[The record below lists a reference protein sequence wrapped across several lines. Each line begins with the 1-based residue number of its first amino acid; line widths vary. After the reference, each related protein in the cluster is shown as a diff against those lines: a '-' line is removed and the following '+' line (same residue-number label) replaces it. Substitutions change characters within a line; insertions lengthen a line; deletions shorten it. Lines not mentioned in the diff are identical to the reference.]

1 VGDRVIDF
9 SDRPAYLSVSNSL
22 LVIRFPAA
30 PPGPAPE
37 GGNEVGPNGVRPTG
51 ASAAGPYKSPSIQD
65 SSDDEEAS
73 SDDQAPVRAE
83 VHTVPLEEIAVVVVS
98 HPQVTYSHA
107 VLPGLAAAGAILVAC
122 DSKHM
127 PAAMMLPLVTHSV
140 QTERFAAQAKASV
153 PTCKRLWQQFV
164 KAKLEA
170 QAQLLEYRSGND
182 CGLRAL
188 AAEVRSGDPE
198 NVEARGARLY
208 WRALFGDDFRRDREA
223 EDLNRHLN
231 YGYAVLRAIAAR
243 AVCAAGL
250 HPSLGIHHHNR
261 YDAFCLAD
269 DVMEPFR
276 PLVDRVVVNLHD
288 RRGADMP
295 MDRDTKRALLA
306 SLLERYEFEDETRSL
321 FDWVNRTASSLASVI
336 CEEAE
341 KVYLPRLRNFRDAT
355 HPAL

>member
-1 VGDRVIDF
+1 MGDRVIDF
-9 SDRPAYLSVSNSL
+9 SDRPAYLSVNNSL
-22 LVIRFPAA
+22 LVIRFRGAPAGQA
-30 PPGPAPE
+30 AE
-37 GGNEVGPNGVRPTG
+37 DGGEVGPNGVRPTG
-51 ASAAGPYKSPSIQD
+51 ASAAGPYNSSAAAGREDEQE
-65 SSDDEEAS
+65 SSDEEPPAR
-73 SDDQAPVRAE
+73 VE
-83 VHTVPLEEIAVVVVS
+83 IHTVPLEEIAVVVVS

-107 VLPGLAAAGAILVAC
+107 VLPGLAAAGAILIAC

-182 CGLRAL
+182 HGLRAL
-188 AAEVRSGDPE
+188 ATEVRSGDPE
-198 NVEARGARLY
+198 NLEGRGARLY
-208 WRALFGDDFRRDREA
+208 WPALFGEAFRRDREA
-223 EDLNRHLN
+223 QDLNRHLN
-231 YGYAVLRAIAAR
+231 YGYAVLRAITAR

-276 PLVDRVVVNLHD
+276 PLVDRVVATLRD
-288 RRGADMP
+288 RYGPDLP
-295 MDRDTKRALLA
+295 MDRDAKRALLT
-306 SLLERYEFEDETRSL
+306 SLLERYEFEEETRTL

-341 KVYLPRLRNFRDAT
+341 KVDLPRLRNFRDAT
-355 HPAL
+355 HPPL

>member
-1 VGDRVIDF
+1 MGERVIDF
-9 SDRPAYLSVSNSL
+9 SDRPAYLSVNNSL
-22 LVIRFPAA
+22 LVIRFPTVPPA
-30 PPGPAPE
+30 PPAE
-37 GGNEVGPNGVRPTG
+37 GGEDVGPNGARPPGT
-51 ASAAGPYKSPSIQD
+51 SAAGPSKSPSMRD
-65 SSDDEEAS
+65 SIDDEAS
-73 SDDQAPVRAE
+73 ANAQFPARAE

-98 HPQVTYSHA
+98 HPQVTYTHA
-107 VLPGLAAAGAILVAC
+107 VLAGLAAAGGMLIAC
-122 DSKHM
+122 DSKHL

-140 QTERFAAQAKASV
+140 QTERFAAQAKAPL

-170 QAQLLEYRSGND
+170 QAQLLEYRGGND
-182 CGLRAL
+182 HGIRAL
-188 AAEVRSGDPE
+188 IAEVRSGDPE
-198 NVEARGARLY
+198 NVEARAARLY
-208 WRALFGDDFRRDREA
+208 WRALFGDDFRRDRDA

-231 YGYAVLRAIAAR
+231 YGYAVLRAITAR

-276 PLVDRVVVNLHD
+276 PLVDRVVATLHD
-288 RRGADMP
+288 RHGSDLP
-295 MDRDTKRALLA
+295 LDRDTKRALLT
-306 SLLERYEFEDETRSL
+306 SFLERYEFEEETRSL
-321 FDWVNRTASSLASVI
+321 FDWVSQTASSLASVI

-341 KVYLPRLRNFRDAT
+341 KVYLPRLQNFRDAT